1 MYVQLSVCVHIWVD
15 VSVRVQ
21 VCVHIQVDI
30 MYT

>member
-1 MYVQLSVCVHIWVD
+1 MYVQLSVCVHKWED

-21 VCVHIQVDI
+21 VCVHIQVDL